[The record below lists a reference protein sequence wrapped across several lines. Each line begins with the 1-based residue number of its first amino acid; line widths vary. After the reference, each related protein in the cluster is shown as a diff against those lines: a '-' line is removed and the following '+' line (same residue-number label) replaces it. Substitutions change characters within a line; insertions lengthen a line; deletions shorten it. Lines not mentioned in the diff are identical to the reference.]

1 MNQYKNIK
9 FYIFRNNIIKK
20 LSKKLSD
27 ACIFLYSDSTEID
40 RDDEEEFKLSDIAE
54 TENNFKVFFL
64 SLKGEEKNK
73 IKMR

>member
-27 ACIFLYSDSTEID
+27 AYIFLYSDSTEID
-40 RDDEEEFKLSDIAE
+40 RDDEEEFKLSDIA
-54 TENNFKVFFL
+54 
-64 SLKGEEKNK
+64 
-73 IKMR
+73 

>member
-20 LSKKLSD
+20 LSKKLPD
-27 ACIFLYSDSTEID
+27 ACIFMCSDGTEID

-54 TENNFKVFFL
+54 TENNFKVFF
-64 SLKGEEKNK
+64 
-73 IKMR
+73 